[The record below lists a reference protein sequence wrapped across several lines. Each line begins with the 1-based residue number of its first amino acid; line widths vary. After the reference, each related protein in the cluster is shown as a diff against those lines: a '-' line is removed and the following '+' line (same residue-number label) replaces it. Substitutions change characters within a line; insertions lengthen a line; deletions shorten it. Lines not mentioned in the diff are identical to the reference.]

1 MRQTYPGVKEK
12 FIEDLKASVEE
23 AVKGGKSEAGMAPV
37 YGMASALP
45 EEQVRFFLKNI
56 VEWLY
61 SQ

>member
-1 MRQTYPGVKEK
+1 
-12 FIEDLKASVEE
+12 
-23 AVKGGKSEAGMAPV
+23 
-37 YGMASALP
+37 MASALP